1 MKEYEN
7 SIVPLIE
14 ANYERFTS
22 VEKLVADY
30 FISNTANQSFSSKEM
45 AERIHVS
52 ESSLSR
58 FAKKLGY
65 SGYREFLYNYRP
77 ALRGGAQGVGK
88 TSSEVLSAYQELLG
102 KTYNLID
109 EAQIARV
116 AEKMRDK
123 RRIFLYGFGSSGLA
137 AQEFK
142 LRLLRLGLD
151 AEAVTEF
158 HELVMNEARLTGD
171 CLVIGISLSGATR
184 EIIDAMREAAKKGA
198 STVFVTSGNGGGLQ
212 EMFDEVVFTAVKK
225 NLEYG
230 NVISPQFPIL
240 VFLDILYAR
249 FVNANGE
256 SAGDE
261 DTALWSK
268 LKKYHNGNNSE
279 HKRGTFPLRS

>member
-1 MKEYEN
+1 MAEYEN

-22 VEKLVADY
+22 VEKLVADF
-30 FISNTANQSFSSKEM
+30 FIANTKNQNFSAKEM
-45 AERIHVS
+45 AKHLHVS
-52 ESSLSR
+52 EASLSR
-58 FAKKLGY
+58 FAKKMGY
-65 SGYREFLYNYRP
+65 AGYREFVYHYQP
-77 ALRGGAQGVGK
+77 SVQSSPPSVGEP
-88 TSSEVLSAYQELLG
+88 SLEVLHAYQELLN

-109 EAQIARV
+109 EAQIARIV
-116 AEKMRDK
+116 ALLAKK
-123 RRIFLYGFGSSGLA
+123 KRIFIYGFGSSGLA

-158 HELVMNEARLTGD
+158 HELVMNEARLNGE
-171 CLVIGISLSGATR
+171 CLVFGISLSGATR
-184 EIIDAMREAAKKGA
+184 EITDAMRDAAAKRA
-198 STVFVTSGNGGGLQ
+198 ATVYLTSGSGNGWQ

-240 VFLDILYAR
+240 VLLDIIYAGYL
-249 FVNANGE
+249 NADAE
-256 SAGDE
+256 STARGH

-268 LKKYHNGNNSE
+268 LKKYHS
-279 HKRGTFPLRS
+279 